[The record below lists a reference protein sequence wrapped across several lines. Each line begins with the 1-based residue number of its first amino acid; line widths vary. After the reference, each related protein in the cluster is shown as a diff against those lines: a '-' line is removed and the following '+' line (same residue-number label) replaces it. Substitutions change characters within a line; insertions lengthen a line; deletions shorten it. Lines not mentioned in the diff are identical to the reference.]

1 MSVNGKAGRLDGK
14 VAIVTGAATGIG
26 RATAIAFA
34 NEGAKV
40 VISTARNMDALL
52 ETQALAGGEDVTAAV
67 RADSAVAAD
76 AKSLVD
82 VAISRFGKLD
92 ILCNNAGIVTD
103 ALIIDMSE
111 EEWDRVIDVNLKG
124 TFLTT
129 KYALP
134 QMVRA
139 GGGSIINIGSINSFI
154 GEPLHAHYCASKGGV
169 LMFTKTI
176 ALEHAKDKIRA
187 NCVCPGWI
195 DTPMNS
201 DYIAALGGPEEVEKI
216 VSASQ
221 PLGMGRPEQVAAA
234 VVFLASDESSL
245 VTGTDL
251 LVDGGFTAQ

>member
-1 MSVNGKAGRLDGK
+1 MSISGKAGRLDGK

-34 NEGAKV
+34 SEGAKV
-40 VISTARNMDALL
+40 VISTSRNMDALL
-52 ETQALAGGEDVTAAV
+52 ETQAMAGGEDNVAV
-67 RADSAVAAD
+67 LLADSSKAAD
-76 AKSLVD
+76 AKALVD
-82 VAISRFGKLD
+82 LAVSRFGKLD
-92 ILCNNAGIVTD
+92 VLCNNAGIVTD
-103 ALIIDMSE
+103 ALIIDMTE

-134 QMVRA
+134 EMLRA
-139 GGGSIINIGSINSFI
+139 GSGSIVNIGSINSFI

-187 NCVCPGWI
+187 NVVCPGWI
-195 DTPMNS
+195 DTPMNHE
-201 DYIAALGGPEEVEKI
+201 YIEALGGPEEVEKI
-216 VSASQ
+216 VTAAQ

>member
-1 MSVNGKAGRLDGK
+1 MSQGERAGRLDGK
-14 VAIVTGAATGIG
+14 VAIVTGAGTGIG
-26 RATAIAFA
+26 RATAVAFA
-34 NEGAKV
+34 REGAKV
-40 VISTARNMDALL
+40 VISTSRNMDALL
-52 ETQALAGGEDVTAAV
+52 ETQALAGGESNVIAIK
-67 RADSAVAAD
+67 ADSSIAVD

-82 VAISRFGKLD
+82 TAVSNFGKLD

-134 QMVRA
+134 EMMRA
-139 GGGSIINIGSINSFI
+139 GGGSIVNIGSINSFI

-195 DTPMNS
+195 DTPMNWE
-201 DYIAALGGPEEVEKI
+201 YIATLGGPEEVDRI

-221 PLGMGRPEQVAAA
+221 PLGMGQPEQVAAA
-234 VVFLASDESSL
+234 VLFLASDESSL

>member
-1 MSVNGKAGRLDGK
+1 MVTGKAGRLNGK

-34 NEGAKV
+34 SEGARV
-40 VISTARNMDALL
+40 VISTRENMDGLL
-52 ETQALAGGEDVTAAV
+52 ETQQLAGGEEKIIAL
-67 RADSAVAAD
+67 RADSSVAAD

-82 VAISRFGKLD
+82 VAVSRFGKLD
-92 ILCNNAGIVTD
+92 VLCNNAGIVTD
-103 ALIIDMSE
+103 ALVIDMTE
-111 EEWDRVIDVNLKG
+111 EDWDRVIDVNLKG

-134 QMVRA
+134 EMQRA

-169 LMFTKTI
+169 LMFTKTV

-187 NCVCPGWI
+187 NVVCPGWI
-195 DTPMNS
+195 DTPMNTE
-201 DYIAALGGPEEVEKI
+201 YIAALGGPEEVEKI

-221 PLGMGRPEQVAAA
+221 PLGMGRPEQVAAT